1 MEKKIVAYQETYQDL
16 YEVDGSLSDQEAVEK
31 VQEDIRNG
39 AEKGPETCIGSDC
52 HILPDLDQIPEGHRL
67 YWIPFAY
74 ERYGR
79 LPVIAS
85 DHISRAELFRK
96 GEEVLENLTKK
107 QMEEYTDYLSDS
119 EELDPEGY
127 VMDGEGKILYNVG
140 ECVQEE
146 RTDQNENKSLSDQR
160 ETGPQPCCLSSL
172 SEAGRGTGNGSD

>member
-39 AEKGPETCIGSDC
+39 AEKGPETCIGSGC

-67 YWIPFAY
+67 YWI
-74 ERYGR
+74 
-79 LPVIAS
+79 
-85 DHISRAELFRK
+85 RK

-146 RTDQNENKSLSDQR
+146 RTDQNESKDLSDQW
-160 ETGPQPCCLSSL
+160 ETGP
-172 SEAGRGTGNGSD
+172 